1 MAQAHQGN
9 TVKVHYTGRLKSGE
23 VFDSSADR
31 EPLEFTLGE
40 QGIIP
45 GFQEAIDGM
54 NTGEKKTVSIASEQ
68 AYGDRHDELV
78 IKIERERLPEDLKP
92 EKGQQ
97 LAMKTEDDR
106 TALVTVVDLSDTDIT
121 VDANHPLAGKDL
133 EFDLELVE
141 VK

>member
-1 MAQAHQGN
+1 MSEAHQGN

-45 GFQEAIDGM
+45 GFQEALDGM
-54 NTGEKKTVSIASEQ
+54 NAGDKKTISISSDQ
-68 AYGDRHDELV
+68 AYGERHDELV
-78 IKIERERLPEDLKP
+78 IKIERERLPEDLNP

-106 TALVTVVDLSDTDIT
+106 TALVTVVDVSDTEIT